1 MARYR
6 YLNCSEPVAARW
18 PAGEALRRRRPRRA
32 ARARAYVTHPG
43 RDLAPLALAVRRWLA
58 RQNPTPPAL
67 PPFLPAEDTT
77 PLRPR
82 VPAPRTSPDSDP
94 GFAAALATRPRIRAL
109 REGARSRSRSRDAST
124 QARSRA
130 AARLRVRT
138 ATIRSTTRRTSD
150 RDGLWKDSLAAAR
163 ILKRNLG
170 RAA

>member
-43 RDLAPLALAVRRWLA
+43 RDLAPLALAVRQWISRT
-58 RQNPTPPAL
+58 TPPPVPPAPSL
-67 PPFLPAEDTT
+67 PV
-77 PLRPR
+77 R
-82 VPAPRTSPDSDP
+82 VPAPRTSPDSRPEPPATGPGSDL

-109 REGARSRSRSRDAST
+109 RSKARTPDAST
-124 QARSRA
+124 PARSRA

-138 ATIRSTTRRTSD
+138 ATIRATTRLTSD

>member
-32 ARARAYVTHPG
+32 ARARAYVTHPA
-43 RDLAPLALAVRRWLA
+43 RDLAPLTLAVRRWLA

-94 GFAAALATRPRIRAL
+94 GFAAAVASRPRIRAL
-109 REGARSRSRSRDAST
+109 RSKARTRPEST
-124 QARSRA
+124 TAKSRA

-138 ATIRSTTRRTSD
+138 ATIRSTTRLTAD
-150 RDGLWKDSLAAAR
+150 RDGLWKDALAAAR